1 MQWGHGMAAWRG
13 VRGKVLDEIH
23 VFLHAEDGEREGD
36 GDGERQPLRH
46 GHDEHRHSRHHK
58 PQQRA
63 PILGAPEAVA
73 CRTGWHCAGKC
84 ESAPGGSVRGC
95 SDATGAWPPTEAEG
109 LAWEATFASE
119 E

>member
-1 MQWGHGMAAWRG
+1 MQCGHGMAAWRG

-46 GHDEHRHSRHHK
+46 GHDEHRHSRHHE

-73 CRTGWHCAGKC
+73 CHTHRVACASKC
-84 ESAPGGSVRGC
+84 ESAPGAVCVAAAMPRC
-95 SDATGAWPPTEAEG
+95 RPPTEAEG
-109 LAWEATFASE
+109 LVWESTFASE
-119 E
+119 G